1 MRHNPSLRLPW
12 FAPGK
17 RIEGC
22 HRFSTLS
29 VCHLLL
35 HPIALGRHGQWVDA
49 WRAGRYARRQ
59 CVSVGRAVCFSRPD
73 CPDSAEKGVAAVLWL
88 GPGAGAVITTARLYG
103 VQTACGP
110 RWTTFRQEAGQAP
123 THPTQT
129 NASGQVTICAA
140 VSTGWSDRLGKFA
153 ATAPRIIRNNHSP
166 ENQR

>member
-59 CVSVGRAVCFSRPD
+59 CVSVGRIVLTAPRRPSQP
-73 CPDSAEKGVAAVLWL
+73 CCGW
-88 GPGAGAVITTARLYG
+88 GRGAGAVITTARLYG